1 MSPSGSSRSG
11 PDLPT
16 AQPSFT
22 EQRTALFQLSDTGE
36 GGSTRATLRRH
47 YPLLKMGAREG
58 VAYFADRLRVQVEG
72 ILAASTLEWVVTG
85 PPSVTIPA
93 AANLLSAAIFER
105 IRAGTPCRLLDIPE
119 LADEGSSESF
129 HDDYARLGWRERE
142 VSRAR
147 AADAMVP
154 LEAFRGRAV
163 LFVNDIRVT
172 GAQERVMRRYFAL
185 VGASHVHWL
194 YVVEVEESLGRREPQ
209 IEHALNQPEDGSFE
223 TFVRLFSTPE
233 LTFTAKGVQK
243 AMSYDL
249 ANLRRLLE
257 ALPAERRAA
266 LCRLVQ
272 REPRYAGADFAA
284 KRALLAAAEAGGAS
298 ATPR

>member
-1 MSPSGSSRSG
+1 
-11 PDLPT
+11 
-16 AQPSFT
+16 
-22 EQRTALFQLSDTGE
+22 
-36 GGSTRATLRRH
+36 
-47 YPLLKMGAREG
+47 MGARDG
-58 VAYFADRLRVQVEG
+58 VAYFADRLRVHVEC
-72 ILAASTLEWVVTG
+72 ILAARTLEWAVTG

-105 IRAGTPCRLLDIPE
+105 IRADVGTPCRLLDIPE

-147 AADAMVP
+147 SADAVVP

-172 GAQERVMRRYFAL
+172 GAQERVMRRYFGL

-209 IEHALNQPEDGSFE
+209 IEHALNQPGDGSFE
-223 TFVRLFSTPE
+223 TFVRLFSTR
-233 LTFTAKGVQK
+233 
-243 AMSYDL
+243 S
-249 ANLRRLLE
+249 
-257 ALPAERRAA
+257 
-266 LCRLVQ
+266 
-272 REPRYAGADFAA
+272 
-284 KRALLAAAEAGGAS
+284 
-298 ATPR
+298 